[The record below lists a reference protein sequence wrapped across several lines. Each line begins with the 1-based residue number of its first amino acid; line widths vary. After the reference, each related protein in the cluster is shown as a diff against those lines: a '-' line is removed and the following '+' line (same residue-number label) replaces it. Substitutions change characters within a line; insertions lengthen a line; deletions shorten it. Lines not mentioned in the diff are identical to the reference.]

1 MTGKLSGKTLFRVAD
16 LSQNQ
21 ATKFQIEP
29 DSETLTRIADDLNLL
44 GLKKL
49 RFSGQ
54 IKASGKRDWKVTGQ
68 LGATVVQPCVV
79 TLEPVTSRVE
89 SQVSLLFK
97 HDYEEPNDE
106 EFELTDEENTEA
118 LGEEINVE
126 DVMQEALALA
136 LPLYPRSEDANL
148 ENSAYTEPGKKAM
161 TDEDARPFAG
171 LASLRDKLVGGDDK

>member
-21 ATKFQIEP
+21 ATTFQIEP
-29 DSETLTRIADDLNLL
+29 DSEALAQIKDALDLL

-49 RFSGQ
+49 RFTGQ

-79 TLEPVTSRVE
+79 SLVPVTSRVE
-89 SQVSLLFK
+89 ANVDLLLK
-97 HDYEEPNDE
+97 HDYEEPNEE
-106 EFELTDEENTEA
+106 EFEITDEENTEA
-118 LGEEINVE
+118 LGEEINVAE
-126 DVMQEALALA
+126 AMQEALALA
-136 LPLYPRSEDANL
+136 LPLYPRAEDANL

-171 LASLRDKLVGGDDK
+171 LAGLRDKLAGGDDK